1 MRRMSRRWL
10 SRRMRSRMRRSD
22 IGNPRWRPSG
32 GDEDGSTSQ

>member
-1 MRRMSRRWL
+1 
-10 SRRMRSRMRRSD
+10 MRRSD